1 MAAEGS
7 LRVQGTLK
15 LYSSLFPGAQRS
27 ALPKAAIEKWET
39 IFWLAEGRPPFFL
52 NPKWKDLMLL
62 NSLNLSSLNC
72 QNLIQMYFVK
82 IQTSDVWLRSH
93 IERKPLT
100 GPSSQMKT
108 ENKERVW
115 GVCGD
120 LEEVPGILVT
130 WFQIW
135 FYHCSI
141 SGQEGVSY

>member
-1 MAAEGS
+1 MAAESS

-15 LYSSLFPGAQRS
+15 LYSSLSPGAQRS

-108 ENKERVW
+108 EDKKRVW
-115 GVCGD
+115 GACCD

-135 FYHCSI
+135 FYHCKSLVFNI
-141 SGQEGVSY
+141 NE